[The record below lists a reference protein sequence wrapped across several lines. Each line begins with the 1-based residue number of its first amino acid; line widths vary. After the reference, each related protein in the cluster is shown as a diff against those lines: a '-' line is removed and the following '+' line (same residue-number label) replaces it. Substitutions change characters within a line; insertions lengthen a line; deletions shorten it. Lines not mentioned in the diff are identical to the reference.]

1 MHDEM
6 QGDRWQVCISAR
18 VVFMVPRVA
27 SEGFVHELIGDR
39 VELKNS
45 VDMAVGG
52 EHEGGRPGRA
62 SQGRTSLPVR
72 VGDLLTTLK
81 CVYCMYTAA
90 LFAFEEYDYVSRLG
104 LNVSISCLY

>member
-6 QGDRWQVCISAR
+6 QGERWQVCISAR

-52 EHEGGRPGRA
+52 EHEGGRRGAGFSGTDEPPSLGRR
-62 SQGRTSLPVR
+62 STHH
-72 VGDLLTTLK
+72 TY
-81 CVYCMYTAA
+81 VYMYH
-90 LFAFEEYDYVSRLG
+90 G
-104 LNVSISCLY
+104 WWW